1 MTIYYCDA
9 PSGAGKTYSI
19 QKIAMKKVRKGQN
32 VIIVQPTTDL
42 IKQTASTLFENG
54 LHCRVIHSENSN
66 GKVISEITKYLKEPY
81 PEAHIVLI
89 TWSAFHQLPYFHRP
103 DNWHIFVDEV
113 PQVHVHES
121 FNASLS
127 HCLFTDHV
135 LTETRGPVYSLLQ
148 VSDKS
153 AIRKLSEEG
162 ARDEA
167 AKAYSPIARRLLSNQ
182 WELYVNEQNYDC
194 LLDGT
199 KKELSVFSVMKHTV
213 FANFAS
219 VTISGARMMETPLYK
234 IWSDKG
240 IQFTPHKELT
250 SNLRYHSHS
259 GGEKVHIYYAYEN
272 EWSKTLRDK
281 RDKKILNLYIGAV
294 MKEVGNEKFLWMA
307 NSDIKKSPF
316 PENANGLQLPNVPH
330 GLNEYQYEYD
340 AFVSLSALNP
350 TPEHFKFLE
359 WYGVDAEGVRTAT
372 YRHSVYQAAFRCSIR
387 NPENDRPIKL
397 FVPDK
402 STAIW
407 LQSIIHGSE
416 VVSLEIDTGNL
427 ELKTR
432 RGRKKIHGSDNER
445 KEASRKRQS
454 LRMQFIV
461 DQLYNGSGTVTT
473 NGGEPINSSI
483 KSCDENTFTKDQQD
497 NYLDA
502 SEKERMRFHGSIW
515 DHDEAR
521 KPSSLK
527 SDITHENF
535 IKQLRLMSKTKFEDK
550 TKNKLIS
557 PSCFIKRVGI
567 NTYRGLDNILFSN
580 GVWLDFDKGNLTP
593 KVFSS
598 FFPKL
603 RIIAFST
610 WSSTKEQPRWRAY
623 IPTDCV
629 MSIDEYQA
637 ITKEFLRKMI
647 DSGYRHKKVD
657 PSQPLRKAH
666 GLDLGKMGP
675 SCLFYL
681 PCLSQVHEASFF
693 LDFKKDRKTL
703 CVQEWIA
710 FGSIVNETEAVDDPD
725 LQEAK
730 ANIDISPHIERWREQ
745 GTLQGCGDSEMY
757 VLANDLH
764 RIGIRG
770 TRLESIL
777 VCEAA
782 LAHSPKDRLRQ
793 VKRIMKSLRSSALPN
808 PT

>member
-19 QKIAMKKVRKGQN
+19 QKIAMKKMRNGQN
-32 VIIVQPTTDL
+32 VIIVQPTTEL
-42 IKQTASTLFENG
+42 ITQTASTIITNG
-54 LHCRVIHSENSN
+54 VHCKVIHSENSN

-81 PEAHIVLI
+81 PEAHILLI

-103 DNWHIFVDEV
+103 DSWHLFVDEV

-135 LTETRGPVYSLLQ
+135 FTETRGPDYSLLQ

-167 AKAYSPIARRLLSNQ
+167 AKAYSPIARRLLSDQ

-194 LLDGT
+194 LLNGT
-199 KKELSVFSVMKHTV
+199 KKELSIFSVMKHTM
-213 FANFAS
+213 FADFAS
-219 VTISGARMMETPLYK
+219 VTIAGARLTETPLYK

-250 SNLRYHSHS
+250 SNLRYHSHC
-259 GGEKVHIYYAYEN
+259 GGEKVQIFYGYEN
-272 EWSKTLRDK
+272 EWSKTFRDK
-281 RDKKILNLYIGAV
+281 SDKKIENLYIDAV
-294 MKEVGNEKFLWMA
+294 MKEIANEKFLWMA

-316 PENANGLQLPNVPH
+316 PENANGLRLPNVPH

-359 WYGVDAEGVRTAT
+359 WYGVDAEEVRTAT

-387 NPENDRPIKL
+387 DPENDRPKKL

-402 STAIW
+402 STAVW

-416 VVSLEIDTGNL
+416 VVSLEIDTGDL

-432 RGRKKIHGSDNER
+432 RGRRKIHGSDNER
-445 KEASRKRQS
+445 KDASRKRQS
-454 LRMQFIV
+454 LRMQFII

-473 NGGEPINSSI
+473 QDCEPINSST

-502 SEKERMRFHGSIW
+502 SEEKRMRFHGSIW
-515 DHDEAR
+515 DHDKAIL
-521 KPSSLK
+521 SSMLI
-527 SDITHENF
+527 DGITHENF
-535 IKQLRLMSKTKFEDK
+535 IQHLRSISKNRFEEK
-550 TKNKLIS
+550 THNSLIS
-557 PSCFIKRVGI
+557 PSCFVKRDGVD
-567 NTYRGLDNILFSN
+567 TSRGTANILFCN

-593 KVFSS
+593 KEFSS

-603 RIIAFST
+603 RFLAFST
-610 WSSTKEQPRWRAY
+610 WQSTKQQPRWRAY
-623 IPTDCV
+623 IPTDSV
-629 MSIDEYQA
+629 MSIDQYQA

-647 DSGYRHKKVD
+647 DSGYRHEEVD
-657 PSQPLRKAH
+657 PSRPLRKAH

-681 PCLSQVHEASFF
+681 PCLSQVQENSFF
-693 LDFKKDRKTL
+693 LDFKKERKFL

-725 LQEAK
+725 LQVAEAD
-730 ANIDISPHIERWREQ
+730 IDMTPHIERWREQ

-757 VLANDLH
+757 VLATSLH
-764 RIGIRG
+764 RLGLRG
-770 TRLESIL
+770 SQMESIL
-777 VCEAA
+777 IREASFA
-782 LAHSPKDRLRQ
+782 RSPTDRLRQ
-793 VKRIMKSLRSSALPN
+793 IKRIMKSLRTSALPN
-808 PT
+808 ST

>member
-1 MTIYYCDA
+1 MTINYCDA

-19 QKIAMKKVRKGQN
+19 QKIAMTKVRKGQN

-42 IKQTASTLFENG
+42 IKQTASTLFENE

-81 PEAHIVLI
+81 PEAHILLI

-103 DNWHIFVDEV
+103 DNWHLFVDEV
-113 PQVHVHES
+113 PQVHIHES

-135 LTETRGPVYSLLQ
+135 FTETRGPVYSLLQ

-167 AKAYSPIARRLLSNQ
+167 AKAYSAIARRLLSNQ

-194 LLDGT
+194 LLNGT
-199 KKELSVFSVMKHTV
+199 KKELSIFSVMKHNV

-219 VTISGARMMETPLYK
+219 VTIAGARMMETPLYK

-240 IQFTPHKELT
+240 IQFSPHKELT
-250 SNLRYHSHS
+250 SNLRYHSHC
-259 GGEKVHIYYAYEN
+259 GGETVQIFYGYEN
-272 EWSKTLRDK
+272 EWSKTFRDK
-281 RDKKILNLYIGAV
+281 SDKKIQNLYIDDV
-294 MKEVGNEKFLWMA
+294 MKEIGTEKFLWMA

-316 PENANGLQLPNVPH
+316 PENTNGLRLPNVPH

-359 WYGVDAEGVRTAT
+359 WYGVDAEEIRTAT

-387 NPENDRPIKL
+387 DPENDRQKKL

-407 LQSIIHGSE
+407 LQSIINGSE
-416 VVSLEIDTGNL
+416 VISLQIDTGDL
-427 ELKTR
+427 QLKKT

-445 KEASRKRQS
+445 KDASRKRQS

-473 NGGEPINSSI
+473 HDCEPINSSI

-497 NYLDA
+497 NHLDA
-502 SEKERMRFHGSIW
+502 SEEKKMRFHGSIW
-515 DHDEAR
+515 DHDQALE
-521 KPSSLK
+521 PSHLVN
-527 SDITHENF
+527 DITHEIF
-535 IKQLRLMSKTKFEDK
+535 IKHLRKLAKRKIEDK
-550 TKNKLIS
+550 EHNKLMS
-557 PSCFIKRVGI
+557 PSCFVKRDGVD
-567 NTYRGLDNILFSN
+567 TSRGTANILFCN

-593 KVFSS
+593 KEFSS
-598 FFPKL
+598 LFPKL

-610 WSSTKEQPRWRAY
+610 WSSTKQQPRWRAY
-623 IPTDCV
+623 IPTDNV

-647 DSGYRHKKVD
+647 DSGYRQQKVD

-675 SCLFYL
+675 ASLFYL
-681 PCLSQVHEASFF
+681 PCVSKVVEASFF

-710 FGSIVNETEAVDDPD
+710 FGSIVKETETTDDPD
-725 LQEAK
+725 LQEAE
-730 ANIDISPHIERWREQ
+730 ADIDISPHIQRWREQ

-757 VLANDLH
+757 VLATSLH
-764 RIGIRG
+764 QLGLRG
-770 TRLESIL
+770 SHLNSIL
-777 VCEAA
+777 VNAA
-782 LAHSPKDRLRQ
+782 MLAHSPKDRIRQ
-793 VKRIMKSLRSSALPN
+793 FKRIMKSFR
-808 PT
+808 